1 MPIVQKKYYE
11 IRDCMKP
18 GDVIAFSGKKAH
30 SEIIKWATRSNVSHV
45 GVVLQ
50 SRLIVDGKPEGRVFN
65 QVAEA
70 TDSGVKIVNL
80 SGKQQVY
87 EGEMWW
93 LPLSDEAR
101 SRLNFNTFSRFLID
115 NEGADYDSLPTLIK
129 SWRDDLDVLPDVLPD
144 FLEITRNKEDFEA
157 FFCSELVA
165 GALEAGGVI
174 DKLNASEVT
183 PIDLC
188 RFNIYT
194 ADYFQFSGEEKKIR
208 GFNSVD
214 PSGWGE

>member
-1 MPIVQKKYYE
+1 MPVVEKKYCE

-18 GDVIAFSGKKAH
+18 GDVIAFSGKKAL
-30 SEIIKWATRSNVSHV
+30 SETIKWATRSNVSHV

-50 SRLIVDGKPEGRVFN
+50 YRLIVDGKPEGRVFN

-80 SGKQQVY
+80 SGKQQAY

-93 LPLSDEAR
+93 LPLSGESR
-101 SRLNFNTFSRFLID
+101 GRLNFNNFSGFLID
-115 NEGADYDSLPTLIK
+115 SEGAPYDSLPTLFK
-129 SWRDDLDVLPDVLPD
+129 SWQDDLDVLPDVLPD

-165 GALEAGGVI
+165 GALEKGGVI
-174 DKLNASEVT
+174 ENVNASEVT

-188 RFNIYT
+188 RFNIYKK
-194 ADYFQFSGEEKKIR
+194 YVQFKGEEKKIR

-214 PSGWGE
+214 PTNWGQ